1 MTKRNYVA
9 VDLGATSGRVVTGE
23 FNGSKLSLS
32 ERHRF
37 LNEPVKLNGT
47 VYWDILYIFKNVVQ
61 GIKKAGEEGAVH
73 SIGIDSWGSDFI
85 LLDKDGRMQE
95 NPMHYRDELTKGML
109 EKLYEII
116 PASDVYQ
123 KTGIQHMRLNGLYR
137 LYAMRL
143 NRFSAY
149 ENAKDFLMIPDALT
163 YFLTG
168 EKLNEHTNATT
179 TQMVSAVTGDWAYD
193 MLTELGINTKIFH
206 KPVIAKDT
214 RLKLLDDYGGGDSRL
229 SVIGTHDTA
238 CAVAAV
244 PSREKHFIY
253 ISSGTWSLVGTETD
267 APIINELSMR
277 VNFTNEGGV
286 MNKNR
291 LLKNVMGMWILEE
304 LRREWE
310 ADAIPC
316 SYPEIIAQAKGAE
329 PYKRIIDPDK
339 AEFMDMGGMSGKI
352 NANLRASGQPEARS
366 VGEFARCL
374 FDSLA
379 LCYRN
384 VISQI
389 RELTGK
395 EYQTIH
401 IVGGGSK
408 NSFLNQIIADV
419 CGMQVAAG
427 PVEATAAGNIMTQAY
442 VCGDIS
448 GLAELRAVLAESF
461 TVEVFEP
468 RNDPQVPEAYGKFQN
483 IFRMNK
489 ETEK

>member
-9 VDLGATSGRVVTGE
+9 VDLGATSGRVVAGE
-23 FNGSKLSLS
+23 FDGRKLSLS

-37 LNEPVKLNGT
+37 LNDPVKLHDT
-47 VYWDILYIFKNVVQ
+47 IYWDILYIFKNVVQ
-61 GIKKAGEEGAVH
+61 GIKKAGEECAVQ
-73 SIGIDSWGSDFI
+73 SVGIDSWGSDFI

-95 NPMHYRDELTKGML
+95 NPMHYRDELTKGIP
-109 EKLYEII
+109 EKLYETI
-116 PASDVYQ
+116 PASAVYQ
-123 KTGIQHMRLNGLYR
+123 KTGIQHMRLNGIYR
-137 LYAMRL
+137 LYAMHL

-193 MLTELGINTKIFH
+193 MLSELGINTQIFH
-206 KPVIAKDT
+206 KPVVAKDT
-214 RLKLLDDYGGGDSRL
+214 RLKLLDGYGGAKL

-244 PSREKHFIY
+244 PSREEHFIY

-267 APIINELSMR
+267 APIINELSMH

-310 ADAIPC
+310 ADAVSC
-316 SYPEIIAQAKGAE
+316 SYPEIIDQAGRAE
-329 PYKRIIDPDK
+329 PYRRIIDPDK
-339 AEFMDMGGMSGKI
+339 PEFMDMGGMSEKV
-352 NANLRASGQPEARS
+352 NANLRASGQPEAQS

-389 RELTGK
+389 KALTGK

-401 IVGGGSK
+401 IVGGGSR

-419 CGMQVAAG
+419 CGMQVTAG
-427 PVEATAAGNIMTQAY
+427 PVEATAAGNILTQAY

-448 GLAELRAVLAESF
+448 GLAELRTILADSF
-461 TVEVFEP
+461 PAQVFEP

-483 IFRMNK
+483 IFRINK

>member
-1 MTKRNYVA
+1 MTKKNYVA

-23 FNGSKLSLS
+23 FDGRKLSLF
-32 ERHRF
+32 EEHRF
-37 LNEPVKLNGT
+37 FNDPVKLHNT

-61 GIKKAGEEGAVH
+61 GIKKAGEARAVH

-85 LLDKDGRMQE
+85 LLDRDGRMQE
-95 NPMHYRDELTKGML
+95 NPMHYRDELTKGIP
-109 EKLYEII
+109 EKLYDVV
-116 PASDVYQ
+116 PAAELYR
-123 KTGIQHMRLNGLYR
+123 KTGIQHMRLNGIYR
-137 LYAMRL
+137 LYGMHLSRL
-143 NRFSAY
+143 SAY
-149 ENAKDFLMIPDALT
+149 ENAKNFLMIPDALT

-168 EKLNEHTNATT
+168 EKLNEHTNAST
-179 TQMVSAVTGDWAYD
+179 TQMVSAGTRDWAYD
-193 MLTELGINTKIFH
+193 LLSELGINTQIFH
-206 KPVIAKDT
+206 RPVVAKNT
-214 RLKLLDDYGGGDSRL
+214 RIKLLDEYGSAKL

-244 PSREKHFIY
+244 PSREQHFIY

-267 APIINELSMR
+267 EPVINDLSMR

-310 ADAIPC
+310 TNAIPC
-316 SYPEIIAQAKGAE
+316 SYQQIIEQAQRAE
-329 PYKRIIDPDK
+329 PYRRIIDPDK
-339 AEFMDMGGMSGKI
+339 AEFMDMGGMSQKM
-352 NANLRASGQPEARS
+352 NSYLRASGQPEAQS

-379 LCYRN
+379 LSYRY

-389 RELTGK
+389 KELTGK

-401 IVGGGSK
+401 IVGGGSR

-427 PVEATAAGNIMTQAY
+427 PVEATAAGNILTQAY

-448 GLAELRAVLAESF
+448 GLAELRTVLSDSF
-461 TVEVFEP
+461 PAEVFEP
-468 RNDPQVPEAYGKFQN
+468 RNNPQVQEAYGKFLD